1 MVNDKMKIILASN
14 SPRRRELLSGLG
26 LEFEVHTLR
35 GLDESYPE
43 GLSMEEIP
51 LYISR
56 KKAEAYAIGP
66 DELLITAD
74 TIVYL
79 DGEVLGKPADEA
91 EARAM
96 LRKLSGRTHQV
107 VTGVTLK
114 ASPKFSPKGRES
126 LSPTLSKGE
135 GERLQQFTP
144 PLDGTGEAD
153 GGVYSFSSVSQVTF
167 AQLSEEEIDYYV
179 AHFRPLDKAGA
190 YGIQEWIG
198 YIGVTRIEGSY
209 FNVMGLPVQR
219 LYSEMKKLGLIHNPN
234 P

>member
-1 MVNDKMKIILASN
+1 MNYKIVLASN
-14 SPRRRELLSGLG
+14 SPRRKELLAGLG
-26 LEFEVHTLR
+26 FEFEVRTLQ

-51 LYISR
+51 QYISR
-56 KKAEAYAIGP
+56 KKAAAYTLNP

-91 EARAM
+91 EAKQM
-96 LRKLSGRTHQV
+96 LRKLSGKTHQV

-114 ASPKFSPKGRES
+114 AFPPSPSLKGRGDKS
-126 LSPTLSKGE
+126 FPLGE
-135 GERLQQFTP
+135 DL
-144 PLDGTGEAD
+144 GEAWL
-153 GGVYSFSSVSQVTF
+153 YSFASVSQVTF
-167 AQLSEEEIDYYV
+167 AQLSEAEIDHYV
-179 AHFRPLDKAGA
+179 THYRPLDKAGA

-219 LYSEMKKLGLIHNPN
+219 LYSEMKKLNILPDTK
-234 P
+234 

>member
-1 MVNDKMKIILASN
+1 MNYKIVLASN
-14 SPRRRELLSGLG
+14 SPRRKELLAGLG
-26 LEFEVHTLR
+26 FDYEVRTLQ

-51 LYISR
+51 QYISR
-56 KKAEAYAIGP
+56 KKAAAYTLNP

-91 EARAM
+91 EAKQM
-96 LRKLSGRTHQV
+96 LRKLSGKTHQV
-107 VTGVTLK
+107 VTGVI
-114 ASPKFSPKGRES
+114 
-126 LSPTLSKGE
+126 LSTTE
-135 GERLQQFTP
+135 MQH
-144 PLDGTGEAD
+144 
-153 GGVYSFSSVSQVTF
+153 SFASVSQVTF
-167 AQLSEEEIDYYV
+167 AQLSEAEIDHYV
-179 AHFRPLDKAGA
+179 THYRPLDKAGA

-219 LYSEMKKLGLIHNPN
+219 LYSEMKKLNILPDTK
-234 P
+234 